1 MYENIFTGLQRR
13 TISGGISETKF
24 YRYNHNMQ
32 ISKNV
37 ESMSAMRR
45 NWSIVRRQQFGGV
58 SQMSSL
64 LAWPIKT
71 IGLVVGVVLSA
82 SAAQAATVTL
92 NFGNSPGSY
101 HPYQESGYNVSASA
115 NGTGSVVLDDSTG
128 QCPFADPACLH
139 VSGSNPGTAF
149 IERQNGSLFDA
160 FSLAINFSGNGNTNF
175 VQFDNGSDT
184 IALALGSSYSGG
196 VYTTSAE
203 STLVTGLITKGT
215 SYFIDLAALAVADGK
230 LSTFFS
236 NIPEL
241 SIETSGGAANVRVDN
256 VAVSAAVPVPAGGL
270 LLLGGLGTLAL
281 LRRRKSV

>member
-128 QCPFADPACLH
+128 QCPFADPAILARPSSS
-139 VSGSNPGTAF
+139 VRMVRFSM
-149 IERQNGSLFDA
+149 LF
-160 FSLAINFSGNGNTNF
+160 
-175 VQFDNGSDT
+175 
-184 IALALGSSYSGG
+184 
-196 VYTTSAE
+196 
-203 STLVTGLITKGT
+203 
-215 SYFIDLAALAVADGK
+215 
-230 LSTFFS
+230 
-236 NIPEL
+236 
-241 SIETSGGAANVRVDN
+241 
-256 VAVSAAVPVPAGGL
+256 L
-270 LLLGGLGTLAL
+270 LLLTLVAMETRISSNL
-281 LRRRKSV
+281 TMVRTQSHLRLVVVTVAVYIRPRRNQLWSLV